1 MHRGSTMMAAN
12 SRRIYRRGL
21 TLSVWNWKKWAIAC
35 KEDVMLDKVFEA
47 LNAALAERD
56 NEIDYL
62 RGKVAELERKY
73 EPEPDKNEE
82 RS

>member
-1 MHRGSTMMAAN
+1 MRRGSTMRTTN
-12 SRRIYRRGL
+12 SREICRTSL
-21 TLSVWNWKKWAIAC
+21 TVSASPWKKWAIAC

-56 NEIDYL
+56 SKIDYL
-62 RGKVAELERKY
+62 RWKVAELERKY

>member
-56 NEIDYL
+56 SKIDYL
-62 RGKVAELERKY
+62 RWKVAELERKY

>member
-1 MHRGSTMMAAN
+1 
-12 SRRIYRRGL
+12 
-21 TLSVWNWKKWAIAC
+21 
-35 KEDVMLDKVFEA
+35 MLDKVFEA

-56 NEIDYL
+56 SKIDYL
-62 RGKVAELERKY
+62 RWKVAEPERKY

>member
-1 MHRGSTMMAAN
+1 MRTTA
-12 SRRIYRRGL
+12 SRQKGRRGL

-56 NEIDYL
+56 SKIDYL
-62 RGKVAELERKY
+62 RWKVAELERKY
-73 EPEPDKNEE
+73 GPEPDKNEE